1 MSLLLLRIVVQS
13 TYREKES
20 DAGASKRKR
29 FIMADKHTKRELFET
44 LLVFA
49 SAAEADGWV
58 IDGLNHELELLDRKR
73 STSKGDAKKKA
84 EQVTIKKGIVDV
96 LTNAEPMRATEIAK
110 GADVSVQRASA
121 LLRQMVKDEQVV
133 RHEDGKVTTFT
144 LA

>member
-1 MSLLLLRIVVQS
+1 
-13 TYREKES
+13 
-20 DAGASKRKR
+20 
-29 FIMADKHTKRELFET
+29 
-44 LLVFA
+44 
-49 SAAEADGWV
+49 
-58 IDGLNHELELLDRKR
+58 LLDRKR

-96 LTNAEPMRATEIAK
+96 LTNAEPMRAKEIAK